1 MPVNVTADE
10 PALPVRPLLG
20 HDPESFGRYRLLAR
34 LGSGGMGTVFLARS
48 DGGRTV
54 ALKAIH
60 RDLAEESEFRERFR
74 QELQAARSLG
84 GADFFPAVVD
94 ADTDGP
100 RPWLASEYLLG
111 PSLAQAVEAHG
122 PWPYAALRALGV
134 ALARGLATVHGQGL
148 VHRDLKPSNV
158 LITADGPK
166 LIDFGLARAVGAE
179 RLTRTGRQM
188 GTPAYI
194 SPEQARPVGG
204 QSVGPPADVFALG
217 GLLVYA
223 ATGRAPF
230 GEGGANDVLYRVAY
244 AEPDLAGVPEELW
257 PLVVGCL
264 AKDPADRPA
273 ADRIPRA
280 LTGTGDDGEREGER
294 DRDRD
299 RPWDGERQRDS
310 ERESFAGLLP
320 AGVLHDIA
328 LRTAT
333 VWDVAVRRPEE
344 PQAPPS
350 ATATATAPE
359 APPSQD
365 APRPA
370 RRRLVLGGLG
380 ALAAAGVAGG
390 VWWAVAGPGDDDTR
404 GEPRPGA
411 GASGT
416 DTAPQPL
423 WEYRGPLGD
432 LGRPLYH
439 RGVIAVQADPGAGIL
454 GVDARRGTLRWTAP
468 AVSGYTPTACGD
480 LIVMKATFADGDD
493 RLAMVDPADGRTWY
507 SDPLGVTFRFT
518 DHPIS
523 AGDARTAY
531 VFGHSGAHRDG
542 TPESRRRYLLAY
554 DLVARKVRWRRELG
568 RGSADHLPGV
578 VAEGRLVL
586 VDDGSVTA
594 YDTADGRRRWRV
606 ALPGDGLVAG
616 DGGDEVPRW
625 TATVAGG
632 TVLLSG
638 PGLRTIDLRTG
649 RGGWRLDPD
658 QLPAGTGDG
667 AGGGTV
673 FGAPAVADGV
683 AYLTVLG
690 THVFAIDLASHHV
703 RWRWK
708 ADTDLAAP
716 PARTAVAGGL
726 VLPTSSDI
734 RAAAVAVDRRT
745 GRMRWTLRDSSGSVL
760 GTTEPL
766 VGQGRLYV
774 VRGKSIRALPLT

>member
-1 MPVNVTADE
+1 MTVNATADE

-54 ALKAIH
+54 ALKAVH
-60 RDLAEESEFRERFR
+60 RDLAEEKEFRERFR
-74 QELQAARSLG
+74 QELQVARSLG
-84 GADFFPAVVD
+84 GADFFPSVVD
-94 ADTDGP
+94 ADTAGP

-111 PSLAQAVEAHG
+111 PSLSQAVEAHG

-134 ALARGLATVHGQGL
+134 ALARGLATVHHQGL

-273 ADRIPRA
+273 ADRIARTLA
-280 LTGTGDDGEREGER
+280 GTGTGTGEDGGREGER
-294 DRDRD
+294 EAQRV
-299 RPWDGERQRDS
+299 GEHARQGEGEH
-310 ERESFAGLLP
+310 ERFAGLLP

-344 PQAPPS
+344 SQAPPP
-350 ATATATAPE
+350 ATDPE
-359 APPSQD
+359 APPAQD
-365 APRPA
+365 GPRPV

-380 ALAAAGVAGG
+380 AMAAAGVAGG
-390 VWWAVAGPGDDDTR
+390 VWWAAAGPGDDDTPS
-404 GEPRPGA
+404 EPRTGPGA
-411 GASGT
+411 TGP

-423 WEYRGPLGD
+423 WEYRGPIGD
-432 LGRPLYH
+432 LGTPLLY
-439 RGVIAVQADPGAGIL
+439 RGVIAVQADPGDGIL

-468 AVSGYTPTACGD
+468 AVSGYTPMACGG
-480 LIVMKATFADGDD
+480 LLAMKATYADGDD

-518 DHPIS
+518 DHPVS

-531 VFGHSGAHRDG
+531 VIGHSGAHRDG
-542 TPESRRRYLLAY
+542 SPDTRGRYLLAY
-554 DLVARKVRWRRELG
+554 DTMARKVRWRRDLG
-568 RGSADHLPGV
+568 RGSATHLPGM
-578 VAEGRLVL
+578 VAGGRLVL
-586 VDDGSVTA
+586 VDAGSVTA

-606 ALPGDGLVAG
+606 ELPGDDDVVAG
-616 DGGDEVPRW
+616 DGSDMVPRW
-625 TATVAGG
+625 TAAVARG
-632 TVLLSG
+632 TVLMSG

-658 QLPAGTGDG
+658 ELPSSGSSYGPA
-667 AGGGTV
+667 

-703 RWRWK
+703 RWKWK
-708 ADTDLAAP
+708 ADTDLASP
-716 PARTAVAGGL
+716 PARPMVADGL
-726 VLPTSSDI
+726 VFPPSSDI
-734 RAAAVAVDRRT
+734 RASAVAVDRRT
-745 GRMRWTLRDSSGSVL
+745 GRTRWTLRDSSGSVL
-760 GTTEPL
+760 GTTQPL

-774 VRGKSIRALPLT
+774 ARGKSIRALPLT